1 MTDRSFYLSR
11 RRFTHSLGVVVV
23 TFALPFRSAL
33 GQAPGTLPFSLRNNR
48 RLEGWI
54 RLDPDDMVVVFTGK
68 AELGQGILTAL
79 AQIAAEELDV
89 ELEKIRMVSADT
101 SRGPDE
107 QYTYGSQS
115 VEQSG
120 SAIRAASAETR
131 GILLAAAAQR
141 FSVRAED
148 LRTSNG
154 TITSPDGRQATFWE
168 IARADPNLLKGDIAG
183 TAVPKKPDDYSIVGK
198 SVNRID
204 VPEKLTG
211 APSFVQDIK
220 LPGMV
225 FARVVRPPRYG
236 AKLVS
241 LDESG
246 ARSVPGVVAVVRD
259 GNFLAVAAEREE
271 QAIAARNPLASG
283 ARWSNE
289 SVVLPDIT
297 DLREE
302 LRRLRAE
309 SIAVAASGQS
319 QPVPDQVER
328 VSAEYTRPYI
338 SHGSIGPSCAVAWL
352 KDGRMTVWSHTQGAF
367 PLRRDLATVLGMQ
380 NGQVDVVHLPGAGCY
395 GHNGADDAAL
405 DAALVARAVAGT
417 PVKLQWMRDDEFAWA
432 PFGPAMAM
440 RVDAALASNGTIV
453 DWSYDVWSNSHAMR
467 PGQAG
472 GVNLLAAWELATP
485 FARSPAPHIPQP
497 FGDGDRN
504 APPPYELPR
513 KEIRYHLLVDAPVRN
528 GSFRTLGAHGNVF
541 AIESFMDEL
550 ADVAGIDPL
559 AFRLSHLKD
568 PRARAVLQAA
578 ADKGGW
584 TAGQKGD
591 GRHGRG
597 IAYSRYK
604 NIGMYAAAVVDVEV
618 DRATGILKVP
628 RVVMAADIGRV
639 INPDGAKNQ
648 IEGGI
653 LQAVSITL
661 KEQVLF
667 NRKEVTS
674 RDWSGY
680 PILTFPEVP
689 SVEVVLMDGSNP
701 SLGAGEGS
709 LPPTSAALAN
719 AFAHATGRRIRD
731 LPMTPERVK
740 ASLS

>member
-1 MTDRSFYLSR
+1 MTDKGLTR
-11 RRFTHSLGVVVV
+11 RRLAQALGVVVA
-23 TFALPFRSAL
+23 TFALTSLSAF
-33 GQAPGTLPFSLRNNR
+33 GQAPGPLPFSLRSNR

-54 RLDPDDMVVVFTGK
+54 RLDPDDTVVVFTGK

-89 ELEKIRMVSADT
+89 AFEKIRMIGADT

-107 QYTYGSQS
+107 QYTFGSQS

-120 SAIRAASAETR
+120 SAIRAACAEAR
-131 GILLAAAAQR
+131 GILLAAAARR
-141 FSVRAED
+141 FGVRRED
-148 LRTSNG
+148 LHVTNG
-154 TITSPDGRQATFWE
+154 TIASPDGRQATFWE
-168 IARADPNLLKGDIAG
+168 IANADPDLLKGDIAV
-183 TAVPKKPDDYSIVGK
+183 TAVPKKPSDYSIVGK

-204 VPEKLTG
+204 LPGKLTG
-211 APSFVQDIK
+211 APSFVQDMR
-220 LPGMV
+220 LPGMI

-236 AKLVS
+236 VKLVS
-241 LDESG
+241 LDDAA
-246 ARSVPGVVAVVRD
+246 ARSLPGVVAVVRD

-271 QAIAARNPLASG
+271 QAIAARDALASG
-283 ARWSNE
+283 ARWSDDQ
-289 SVVLPDIT
+289 VLLPDIGP
-297 DLREE
+297 LRAE
-302 LRRLRAE
+302 LQRLRAE
-309 SIAVAASGQS
+309 TIVVGASGQS
-319 QPVPDQVER
+319 EPVAEQAQR
-328 VSAEYTRPYI
+328 VSAEYSRSYL
-338 SHGSIGPSCAVAWL
+338 SHASIGPSCAVAWL
-352 KDGRMTVWSHTQGAF
+352 KDGRMTVWSHTQGAY
-367 PLRRDLATVLGMQ
+367 PLRGDLAKVLGMQ
-380 NGQVDVVHLPGAGCY
+380 NSQVDVVHVPGAGCY
-395 GHNGADDAAL
+395 GHNGADDVAL
-405 DAALVARAVAGT
+405 DAALMARAVAGT

-432 PFGPAMAM
+432 PFGPGMAM
-440 RVDAALASNGTIV
+440 RAEAALASDGMIV

-472 GVNLLAAWELATP
+472 GVNLLAAWELEAP
-485 FARSPAPHIPQP
+485 FVKSPAPHIPQP

-513 KEIRYHLLVDAPVRN
+513 KEIRYHLFLDAPVRN

-550 ADVAGIDPL
+550 ANVAGRDPL

-578 ADKGGW
+578 ADMAGW
-584 TAGQKGD
+584 IPGRKGD

-604 NIGMYAAAVVDVEV
+604 NIGMYAAVVLDVEV
-618 DRATGILKVP
+618 DRETGIIKVP

-639 INPDGAKNQ
+639 VNPDGAKNQ

-653 LQAVSITL
+653 LQAISITL

-667 NRKEVTS
+667 DRKEITS

-680 PILTFPEVP
+680 SILTFPEVP
-689 SVEVVLMDGSNP
+689 SVEVALMDGSDP

-719 AFAHATGRRIRD
+719 AFAHATGRRMRE

-740 ASLS
+740 AALS

>member
-1 MTDRSFYLSR
+1 MTDRGLSR
-11 RRFTHSLGVVVV
+11 RRFTQSLGIVLA
-23 TFALPFRSAL
+23 TFALTPPLAF
-33 GQAPGTLPFSLRNNR
+33 GQTPGSLPFSLRNNR
-48 RLEGWI
+48 RLEGWV
-54 RLDPDDMVVVFTGK
+54 RLDPDETVVIFTGK

-89 ELEKIRMVSADT
+89 QIENIRMVSADT

-107 QYTYGSQS
+107 QYTFGSQS

-120 SAIRAASAETR
+120 SAIRAASAQAR
-131 GILLAAAAQR
+131 DLLLAAAARR
-141 FSVRAED
+141 FGSPTEG
-148 LRTSNG
+148 LQITNG
-154 TITSPDGRQATFWE
+154 AIASPDGRRATFWE
-168 IARADPNLLKGDIAG
+168 IASADPNLLKGDIA
-183 TAVPKKPDDYSIVGK
+183 AAAIPKKPSNYSIVGK

-204 VPEKLTG
+204 LPGKLTG
-211 APSFVQDIK
+211 VPSFVQDMK
-220 LPGMV
+220 LPGML

-236 AKLVS
+236 AKLLSV
-241 LDESG
+241 DETPV
-246 ARSVPGVVAVVRD
+246 RSIPGVVAVVRD
-259 GNFLAVAAEREE
+259 GNFLAVAAKREE
-271 QAIAARNPLASG
+271 QAIAARNALASG
-283 ARWSNE
+283 ARWSND
-289 SVVLPDIT
+289 SVPLPEIS
-297 DLREE
+297 DLRDE
-302 LRRLRAE
+302 LHKLRAE
-309 SIAVAASGQS
+309 TIVVGSAGQTE
-319 QPVPDQVER
+319 PIPDHVER
-328 VSAEYTRPYI
+328 VSAEYTRSYL
-338 SHGSIGPSCAVAWL
+338 SHGSIGPSCAVAWM

-367 PLRRDLATVLGMQ
+367 PLRGDLATVLGMQ
-380 NGQVDVVHLPGAGCY
+380 NNQVDVVHVPGAGCY

-432 PFGPAMAM
+432 PFGPGMTM
-440 RVDAALASNGTIV
+440 KIEAALASDGRIV

-485 FARSPAPHIPQP
+485 FAKSPAPHIPQP

-504 APPPYELPR
+504 AVAPYELPR
-513 KEIRYHLLVDAPVRN
+513 KEIRNHLLLDTPVRN

-550 ADVAGIDPL
+550 ANVAGQDPM
-559 AFRLSHLKD
+559 AFRLMHLKD

-578 ADKGGW
+578 ANMAGW
-584 TAGQKGD
+584 IPGKKGD
-591 GRHGRG
+591 SQRGCG

-604 NIGMYAAAVVDVEV
+604 SIGMYAAVVVDIEV
-618 DRATGILKVP
+618 DPKTGIVKVP
-628 RVVMAADIGRV
+628 RVVIAADIGRV

-648 IEGGI
+648 LEGGI
-653 LQAVSITL
+653 LQAISITL

-667 NRKEVTS
+667 DRKEVTS
-674 RDWSGY
+674 REWSQY

-689 SVEVVLMDGSNP
+689 SVEIVLMDGSDP

-709 LPPTSAALAN
+709 LPPTSAALVN
-719 AFAHATGRRIRD
+719 AFANATGRRIRE